1 MLLLPG
7 AALGIKQAF
16 SAYPPSSF
24 ESPGTFEH
32 VCVQRGLPPDDDV
45 QLIFA
50 SPPDTETPAQGVRGR
65 RGQRSNNPPLEVS
78 LEHALRSGSMLRSR
92 HVATVKVLQSRSVYA
107 SINHIL
113 QNASEMTDVRILG
126 GTAFMMRTPC
136 EIMADNY
143 YNALTEEG
151 PLLSR
156 VLEAWR
162 AAEGY
167 VALVENKLALAPA
180 SWPFR
185 GTLLRQIMP
194 RKLRHASGHQHWP
207 AIPAL
212 CTTYA
217 QWPPRCRHDESE
229 QRTLLLTNRCRH
241 KLYRDDLRDL
251 LLGRHHAVQK
261 LLPGSLVCTKRLVLE
276 ASPPPRQQQESLSP
290 SLSPDA
296 GPMRAQYRR
305 NTRSA
310 ACHRSCRSAA
320 S

>member
-24 ESPGTFEH
+24 EYPGTFEH

-45 QLIFA
+45 QVIFA
-50 SPPDTETPAQGVRGR
+50 SPPADTETPAQEVRGQ

-113 QNASEMTDVRILG
+113 QNASMTDVRILG

-136 EIMADNY
+136 ENMADNY

-167 VALVENKLALAPA
+167 VAFVESAGSGQLALQRHSSA
-180 SWPFR
+180 
-185 GTLLRQIMP
+185 QIMP
-194 RKLRHASGHQHWP
+194 RNLRHTP
-207 AIPAL
+207 RAISTGRPYQPYL
-212 CTTYA
+212 LDI
-217 QWPPRCRHDESE
+217 CRHDESE

-261 LLPGSLVCTKRLVLE
+261 LLPGSLVCTNRLVLE
-276 ASPPPRQQQESLSP
+276 ASPPPRQLQEP
-290 SLSPDA
+290 EP
-296 GPMRAQYRR
+296 
-305 NTRSA
+305 
-310 ACHRSCRSAA
+310 
-320 S
+320 

>member
-1 MLLLPG
+1 MAWGSGALAWGGPMLLLPG

-24 ESPGTFEH
+24 EFPGTFEH
-32 VCVQRGLPPDDDV
+32 VCVQRGLPPADDV

-65 RGQRSNNPPLEVS
+65 RGQRSKKPPLEVS

-136 EIMADNY
+136 ESMADNY

-167 VALVENKLALAPA
+167 VLLSKTSLRWLRPA
-180 SWPFR
+180 GP
-185 GTLLRQIMP
+185 
-194 RKLRHASGHQHWP
+194 SG
-207 AIPAL
+207 AL
-212 CTTYA
+212 CTHSSA
-217 QWPPRCRHDESE
+217 PD
-229 QRTLLLTNRCRH
+229 
-241 KLYRDDLRDL
+241 
-251 LLGRHHAVQK
+251 HA
-261 LLPGSLVCTKRLVLE
+261 SE
-276 ASPPPRQQQESLSP
+276 ASARLGPSALAGHTSP
-290 SLSPDA
+290 VHDIC
-296 GPMRAQYRR
+296 PMAPTMQARR
-305 NTRSA
+305 V
-310 ACHRSCRSAA
+310 
-320 S
+320 

>member
-167 VALVENKLALAPA
+167 V
-180 SWPFR
+180 
-185 GTLLRQIMP
+185 LLS
-194 RKLRHASGHQHWP
+194 KTSLRW
-207 AIPAL
+207 
-212 CTTYA
+212 
-217 QWPPRCRHDESE
+217 
-229 QRTLLLTNRCRH
+229 
-241 KLYRDDLRDL
+241 LR
-251 LLGRHHAVQK
+251 
-261 LLPGSLVCTKRLVLE
+261 P
-276 ASPPPRQQQESLSP
+276 
-290 SLSPDA
+290 A
-296 GPMRAQYRR
+296 GPSGALFCAR
-305 NTRSA
+305 
-310 ACHRSCRSAA
+310 
-320 S
+320 

>member
-1 MLLLPG
+1 MKVVMLLLP
-7 AALGIKQAF
+7 AAGLGIKQAF

-24 ESPGTFEH
+24 EYPGTFEH
-32 VCVQRGLPPDDDV
+32 VCVQRGLPPNDEV

-50 SPPDTETPAQGVRGR
+50 APPDAEMPVPVH
-65 RGQRSNNPPLEVS
+65 GQRSNNPPMEVA
-78 LEHALRSGSMLRSR
+78 LEHSLRSGSMLRSR
-92 HVATVKVLQSRSVYA
+92 HVATVKVVRSRSVYA

-136 EIMADNY
+136 EVMADNY

-162 AAEGY
+162 AADGH
-167 VALVENKLALAPA
+167 VALSKTSWHRLRPAGSPEAFSAPDYAPEASVRLGQSAGWAALA
-180 SWPFR
+180 
-185 GTLLRQIMP
+185 
-194 RKLRHASGHQHWP
+194 GHTGP
-207 AIPAL
+207 VLDMCPM
-212 CTTYA
+212 A
-217 QWPPRCRHDESE
+217 QCRHVESE

-251 LLGRHHAVQK
+251 LLGRHHAVHK

-276 ASPPPRQQQESLSP
+276 ATPPPRQQQEP
-290 SLSPDA
+290 
-296 GPMRAQYRR
+296 
-305 NTRSA
+305 
-310 ACHRSCRSAA
+310 
-320 S
+320 

>member
-24 ESPGTFEH
+24 EFPGTFEH

-65 RGQRSNNPPLEVS
+65 RGQRSKNPPLEVS

-167 VALVENKLALAPA
+167 VLLSKTSLRWHRPA
-180 SWPFR
+180 GP
-185 GTLLRQIMP
+185 
-194 RKLRHASGHQHWP
+194 SG
-207 AIPAL
+207 AL
-212 CTTYA
+212 CTHSSAPDHASEASARLGQSALAGHTSPVHDILEYA
-217 QWPPRCRHDESE
+217 QWPHNAG
-229 QRTLLLTNRCRH
+229 TT
-241 KLYRDDLRDL
+241 
-251 LLGRHHAVQK
+251 
-261 LLPGSLVCTKRLVLE
+261 
-276 ASPPPRQQQESLSP
+276 SLS
-290 SLSPDA
+290 
-296 GPMRAQYRR
+296 
-305 NTRSA
+305 SA
-310 ACHRSCRSAA
+310 RCS
-320 S
+320 

>member
-1 MLLLPG
+1 MLLLPA

-24 ESPGTFEH
+24 EYPGTFEH
-32 VCVQRGLPPDDDV
+32 VCIQRGLPPNDEV

-50 SPPDTETPAQGVRGR
+50 LPPDAEMPAKAARGQ
-65 RGQRSNNPPLEVS
+65 RGQRSNDIPLEVS
-78 LEHALRSGSMLRSR
+78 LEHSLRSGSMPRSR
-92 HVATVKVLQSRSVYA
+92 QVATVKVVRSRSVYA

-113 QNASEMTDVRILG
+113 ENASEVTDVRILG

-136 EIMADNY
+136 EYMADNY

-162 AAEGY
+162 AADGQ
-167 VALVENKLALAPA
+167 VAPSKTNWQTLPPAGFPEAFSAP
-180 SWPFR
+180 
-185 GTLLRQIMP
+185 QIMP
-194 RKLRHASGHQHWP
+194 QKIRSASSNQPVGPGCPYPVLCSLRP
-207 AIPAL
+207 M
-212 CTTYA
+212 A
-217 QWPPRCRHDESE
+217 QCRHVESE

-276 ASPPPRQQQESLSP
+276 ASPPPRQQQEP
-290 SLSPDA
+290 
-296 GPMRAQYRR
+296 
-305 NTRSA
+305 
-310 ACHRSCRSAA
+310 
-320 S
+320 

>member
-1 MLLLPG
+1 MKVGMLLLPA

-32 VCVQRGLPPDDDV
+32 VCVQRGLPPNDEV

-50 SPPDTETPAQGVRGR
+50 APPDAEMPVQ
-65 RGQRSNNPPLEVS
+65 GQRSNNLPEEVA
-78 LEHALRSGSMLRSR
+78 LEHSLRSGSMLRSR
-92 HVATVKVLQSRSVYA
+92 HVATVKVVRSRSVYA

-162 AAEGY
+162 AADGH
-167 VALVENKLALAPA
+167 VALSKSSWHRLRPDGSPEAFPAP
-180 SWPFR
+180 
-185 GTLLRQIMP
+185 LCLR
-194 RKLRHASGHQHWP
+194 SFG
-207 AIPAL
+207 
-212 CTTYA
+212 
-217 QWPPRCRHDESE
+217 PPRAISRLGCAGRPYRACARHVP
-229 QRTLLLTNRCRH
+229 N
-241 KLYRDDLRDL
+241 
-251 LLGRHHAVQK
+251 
-261 LLPGSLVCTKRLVLE
+261 
-276 ASPPPRQQQESLSP
+276 
-290 SLSPDA
+290 
-296 GPMRAQYRR
+296 GPIQA
-305 NTRSA
+305 
-310 ACHRSCRSAA
+310 HRV
-320 S
+320 

>member
-1 MLLLPG
+1 MLLLPA

-24 ESPGTFEH
+24 EYPGTFEH
-32 VCVQRGLPPDDDV
+32 VCVQRGLPPNDEV

-50 SPPDTETPAQGVRGR
+50 TPPDAEEPAKAVRGL
-65 RGQRSNNPPLEVS
+65 RGQRSNPPLEVP
-78 LEHALRSGSMLRSR
+78 LEHSLRSGSMLRSR
-92 HVATVKVLQSRSVYA
+92 HVATVKVVRSRSVYA

-162 AAEGY
+162 AADGH
-167 VALVENKLALAPA
+167 VALSKSSWHRLRPAGSPEAFSAPDYASEASVRLGQSAGWAALAGHTGPVLDMCPMA
-180 SWPFR
+180 
-185 GTLLRQIMP
+185 QY
-194 RKLRHASGHQHWP
+194 RH
-207 AIPAL
+207 I
-212 CTTYA
+212 
-217 QWPPRCRHDESE
+217 ESE

-251 LLGRHHAVQK
+251 LLGRHHAVHK

-276 ASPPPRQQQESLSP
+276 ASPPPRQQQEP
-290 SLSPDA
+290 
-296 GPMRAQYRR
+296 
-305 NTRSA
+305 
-310 ACHRSCRSAA
+310 
-320 S
+320 

>member
-24 ESPGTFEH
+24 EFPGTFEH

-65 RGQRSNNPPLEVS
+65 RGQRSNSPPLEVS

-167 VALVENKLALAPA
+167 VLLSKTSLRWHRPA
-180 SWPFR
+180 GP
-185 GTLLRQIMP
+185 
-194 RKLRHASGHQHWP
+194 SG
-207 AIPAL
+207 AL
-212 CTTYA
+212 CTHSSA
-217 QWPPRCRHDESE
+217 PD
-229 QRTLLLTNRCRH
+229 
-241 KLYRDDLRDL
+241 
-251 LLGRHHAVQK
+251 HA
-261 LLPGSLVCTKRLVLE
+261 SE
-276 ASPPPRQQQESLSP
+276 ASARLGPSALAGHTSP
-290 SLSPDA
+290 VHDIC
-296 GPMRAQYRR
+296 PMAPTMQARR
-305 NTRSA
+305 V
-310 ACHRSCRSAA
+310 
-320 S
+320 

>member
-1 MLLLPG
+1 MKALVMLLLPA

-24 ESPGTFEH
+24 EYPGTFEH
-32 VCVQRGLPPDDDV
+32 VCVQRGLPPNDEV

-50 SPPDTETPAQGVRGR
+50 TPPDAEEPAKAVRGL
-65 RGQRSNNPPLEVS
+65 RGQRSNPPLEVP
-78 LEHALRSGSMLRSR
+78 LEHSLRSGSMLRSR
-92 HVATVKVLQSRSVYA
+92 HVATVKVVRERSVYA

-113 QNASEMTDVRILG
+113 QNASSQMTDVRILG

-136 EIMADNY
+136 EVMADNY

-162 AAEGY
+162 AADGH
-167 VALVENKLALAPA
+167 VALSTTSWHRLRPAGSPESFFSAPV
-180 SWPFR
+180 R
-185 GTLLRQIMP
+185 
-194 RKLRHASGHQHWP
+194 ASGCPEFRSASASRPVGPCWP
-207 AIPAL
+207 ALPGL
-212 CTTYA
+212 YFDMCPMA
-217 QWPPRCRHDESE
+217 QCRHVESE

-276 ASPPPRQQQESLSP
+276 ASPPPRQQQEP
-290 SLSPDA
+290 
-296 GPMRAQYRR
+296 
-305 NTRSA
+305 
-310 ACHRSCRSAA
+310 
-320 S
+320 

>member
-7 AALGIKQAF
+7 AALGLKQAF

-24 ESPGTFEH
+24 EYPGTFEH

-50 SPPDTETPAQGVRGR
+50 SPPDTETPGVRGQ
-65 RGQRSNNPPLEVS
+65 RGQRSSNPPWEVS

-92 HVATVKVLQSRSVYA
+92 HVATVKVLQSHSVYS

-167 VALVENKLALAPA
+167 VAFVENKLAQGKD

-185 GTLLRQIMP
+185 CTLLRQIMP
-194 RKLRHASGHQHWP
+194 RKPRHASSNQHWP

-212 CTTYA
+212 CSTYA
-217 QWPPRCRHDESE
+217 QWPHNAGTS
-229 QRTLLLTNRCRH
+229 
-241 KLYRDDLRDL
+241 
-251 LLGRHHAVQK
+251 
-261 LLPGSLVCTKRLVLE
+261 
-276 ASPPPRQQQESLSP
+276 SLS
-290 SLSPDA
+290 
-296 GPMRAQYRR
+296 
-305 NTRSA
+305 SA
-310 ACHRSCRSAA
+310 RCS
-320 S
+320 

>member
-24 ESPGTFEH
+24 EFPGTFEH

-65 RGQRSNNPPLEVS
+65 RGQRSNSPPLEVS

-167 VALVENKLALAPA
+167 VLLSKTSLRWLRPAGPSEALFCARSCLG
-180 SWPFR
+180 SF
-185 GTLLRQIMP
+185 GTPRAISTGRPYQPCARHMP
-194 RKLRHASGHQHWP
+194 NGPHDAG
-207 AIPAL
+207 
-212 CTTYA
+212 TT
-217 QWPPRCRHDESE
+217 
-229 QRTLLLTNRCRH
+229 
-241 KLYRDDLRDL
+241 
-251 LLGRHHAVQK
+251 
-261 LLPGSLVCTKRLVLE
+261 
-276 ASPPPRQQQESLSP
+276 SLS
-290 SLSPDA
+290 
-296 GPMRAQYRR
+296 
-305 NTRSA
+305 SA
-310 ACHRSCRSAA
+310 RCS
-320 S
+320 